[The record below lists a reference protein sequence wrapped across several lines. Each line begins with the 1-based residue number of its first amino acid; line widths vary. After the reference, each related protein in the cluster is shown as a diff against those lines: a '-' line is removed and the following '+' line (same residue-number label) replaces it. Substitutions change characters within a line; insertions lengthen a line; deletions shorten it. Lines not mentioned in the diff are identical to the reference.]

1 MKPFVKIC
9 GLKEREHIETAI
21 EAGADALGFVFVE
34 SVRKLS
40 IENAIKITENVPRY
54 IFRVAV
60 FLNPDSASW
69 DTIAKEFKPDAIQT
83 DASDFEFLSVPSG
96 IDQWP
101 VFREHQQN
109 TNIPKEGPFIYEGR
123 HSGKGE
129 QVDWHQAA
137 MIAKKGNLILAGGL
151 NCNNVIEAIE
161 TVRPYGVDVS
171 SAVESSPGRKDSKK
185 IQEFIQ
191 SAKSIDVA

>member
-40 IENAIKITENVPRY
+40 IENAIKITENVPRC
-54 IFRVAV
+54 ILRVAV

-129 QVDWHQAA
+129 RVDWHQAA

-161 TVRPYGVDVS
+161 TVRPFGVDVS

>member
-40 IENAIKITENVPRY
+40 IENAIKITENVPRF

>member
-1 MKPFVKIC
+1 M
-9 GLKEREHIETAI
+9 
-21 EAGADALGFVFVE
+21 
-34 SVRKLS
+34 
-40 IENAIKITENVPRY
+40 PRC
-54 IFRVAV
+54 ILRVAV

-129 QVDWHQAA
+129 QVDWLQAA

-151 NCNNVIEAIE
+151 SCNNVIEAIE

>member
-40 IENAIKITENVPRY
+40 IENAIKITENVPRC
-54 IFRVAV
+54 ILRIAV

>member
-40 IENAIKITENVPRY
+40 IENAIKITENVPRC

-129 QVDWHQAA
+129 RVDWHQAA

>member
-40 IENAIKITENVPRY
+40 IENAIKITENVPRC
-54 IFRVAV
+54 ILRVAV

-185 IQEFIQ
+185 IEEFIQ

>member
-40 IENAIKITENVPRY
+40 IENAIKITENVPRC
-54 IFRVAV
+54 ILRVAV

>member
-40 IENAIKITENVPRY
+40 IENAIKITENVPRC
-54 IFRVAV
+54 ILRIAV

-185 IQEFIQ
+185 IEEFIQ

>member
-9 GLKEREHIETAI
+9 GLKEREHIETAV

-40 IENAIKITENVPRY
+40 IDNAIKITENVPRY

-60 FLNPDSASW
+60 FLNPDSMSW

-83 DASDFEFLSVPSG
+83 DVSDFEFLNVPSG
-96 IDQWP
+96 IDKWP
-101 VFREHQQN
+101 VFREHQQ
-109 TNIPKEGPFIYEGR
+109 TMHVPKKGPFIYEGR

-129 QVDWHQAA
+129 QVDWHKAA
-137 MIAKKGNLILAGGL
+137 LIAKKGNLILAGGL

-161 TVRPYGVDVS
+161 TVQPYGVDVS

>member
-9 GLKEREHIETAI
+9 GLREREHIETAI

-34 SVRKLS
+34 SVRELS
-40 IENAIKITENVPRY
+40 IEQAIKITENIPQS

-60 FLNPDSASW
+60 FLNPVSASW
-69 DTIAKEFKPDAIQT
+69 DRIAKEFKPDAIQT
-83 DASDFEFLSVPSG
+83 DASDFEFLNVPSH
-96 IDQWP
+96 IAQWP
-101 VFREHQQN
+101 VFREHQQTIN
-109 TNIPKEGPFIYEGR
+109 VPKEGPFIYEGR

-129 QVDWHQAA
+129 LVDWHQAA
-137 MIAKKGNLILAGGL
+137 LIAKKGNLILAGGL

-171 SAVESSPGRKDSKK
+171 SAVESSPGKKDITK
-185 IQEFIQ
+185 IRQFIK